1 MNKFISPFALLL
13 APILAV
19 ASLNAFAADWKM
31 VSSTADEQ
39 VFIDPQS
46 LNKDTDHTIQVRVL
60 ENFAKP
66 ADMGPGVYEHM
77 SRVMLVGVNCQEG
90 AVTYQ
95 QWSLQTGALG
105 TGATVWADSMQNGP
119 AFFHPE
125 RGSGYAQ
132 VLLNVCH
139 SPVAMQN

>member
-1 MNKFISPFALLL
+1 
-13 APILAV
+13 
-19 ASLNAFAADWKM
+19 M

-66 ADMGPGVYEHM
+66 ADMGPGVYEQM
-77 SRVMLVGVNCQEG
+77 SRVMLVGVDCHEG

-119 AFFHPE
+119 AFFHPDS
-125 RGSGYAQ
+125 GSGYAH

-139 SPVAMQN
+139 SPLAMQN

>member
-1 MNKFISPFALLL
+1 MTKFKSLSALFL
-13 APILAV
+13 APALAI
-19 ASLNAFAADWKM
+19 ASLNATAADWKM

-46 LNKDTDHTIQVRVL
+46 LNKDTDQTIQVRVL
-60 ENFAKP
+60 ENFAEP
-66 ADMGPGVYEHM
+66 ADMGKGVYEHM
-77 SRVMLVGVNCQEG
+77 SRVMLVGVDCQAG
-90 AVTYQ
+90 AVTYEH
-95 QWSLQTGALG
+95 WSLQTGALG

-125 RGSGYAQ
+125 RGSGYGR

-139 SPVAMQN
+139 SPVALQN